1 MTTKIST
8 LPTLATVT
16 AATIVPVVEGGATK
30 KVTAAAL
37 ATYITGTV
45 VASSVSA
52 ATPAALGTVY
62 GKTDTANLVFLGYQA
77 GNSNTSGTQNTAIGI
92 GALQSNVSAS
102 YNTAVGYQALNANTG
117 GQNTAVGRQALYLS
131 TGTSGSTAIGVN
143 ALYSSTYGTNNVAVG
158 DTAQYL
164 LTTGSGNVAV
174 GNGALYSNATSS
186 NTVAIGNQAMLNAN
200 GGLYNTAVG
209 YRALFTQDSYGG
221 ESNTAIGYSALL
233 QAKGGAGGIAQGNT
247 AVGAWAGQATTGV
260 GTNNNTF
267 IGAYSGY
274 SNTSGLNN
282 TAVGNSSLYS
292 NTTSAN
298 NVAVGYQSL
307 YSVTNATGTHTA
319 VGYQALYSATDNSNT
334 AFGYRAGYGIT
345 SGHNNVCLGKD
356 AGNGSVVLTTGAQNV
371 IIGSGAY
378 GSNSANYT
386 EIVIGF
392 GCNGVGGDYVTLGK
406 LNNRVYCHYD
416 TNATWTQ
423 SSDVRLKKDI
433 EDDTLGL
440 AFINRLRPVKYRWKA
455 TNELEQDNPQ
465 YNETNNKNTAA
476 VMHGLIAQEVKAAL
490 DAEGVDTFGGW
501 DVEPNGIQ
509 GISREMFISPLI
521 KAVQELKALVDAQA
535 ARIAQ
540 LEGN

>member
-16 AATIVPVVEGGATK
+16 DATIIPVVEGGATK
-30 KVTAAAL
+30 R
-37 ATYITGTV
+37 ITGLALKTYTGT
-45 VASSVSA
+45 ASGPQGPSGPSGVTGSNGASGPSGPSGAAGSGASA
-52 ATPAALGTVY
+52 ATPTALGTVV
-62 GKTDTANLVFLGYQA
+62 GATAASNSGLTSLGY
-77 GNSNTSGTQNTAIGI
+77 NSA
-92 GALQSNVSAS
+92 VSASGSYCVGVGTRSLGFTGPNTGS
-102 YNTAVGYQALNANTG
+102 YNTAVGADSLYALTSGVGNAAFGYNSMGSHTTGNYNAAFGYDCLSRNTTAADNAAFG
-117 GQNTAVGRQALYLS
+117 AEALRLNT
-131 TGTSGSTAIGVN
+131 TGTG
-143 ALYSSTYGTNNVAVG
+143 
-158 DTAQYL
+158 
-164 LTTGSGNVAV
+164 
-174 GNGALYSNATSS
+174 
-186 NTVAIGNQAMLNAN
+186 
-200 GGLYNTAVG
+200 
-209 YRALFTQDSYGG
+209 
-221 ESNTAIGYSALL
+221 NTAIGRYAL
-233 QAKGGAGGIAQGNT
+233 
-247 AVGAWAGQATTGV
+247 
-260 GTNNNTF
+260 TN
-267 IGAYSGY
+267 
-274 SNTSGLNN
+274 
-282 TAVGNSSLYS
+282 

-378 GSNSANYT
+378 GSNGANYT

-440 AFINRLRPVKYRWKA
+440 AFIDRLRPVKYRWKA

-465 YNETNNKNTAA
+465 YNETNNKNTEA

-521 KAVQELKALVDAQA
+521 KAVQELKALVEAQA
-535 ARIAQ
+535 IEIAA
-540 LEGN
+540 LKAKVN